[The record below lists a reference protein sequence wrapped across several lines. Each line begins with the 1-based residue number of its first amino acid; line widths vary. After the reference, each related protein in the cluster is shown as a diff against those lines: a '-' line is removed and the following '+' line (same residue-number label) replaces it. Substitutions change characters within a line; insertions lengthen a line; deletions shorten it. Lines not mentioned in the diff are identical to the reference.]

1 MTDHLNSDAIGL
13 QARAFVRKKYRFD
26 IEDYPLCNQNNP
38 VYRNIR
44 NPTFFV
50 KRKDPV
56 GNQAFVYFATENPAE
71 GDPQTVARAIA
82 YGTKEGKCTL
92 GKTPQDKLDE
102 TTGDAEPAGIDE
114 NCGFEAQVLKY
125 CIEDRGKRGNN
136 PLSPKPGFNP
146 TKGPF
151 KWRDQVIAEA
161 AAKNCEVIIQAE
173 MTNHQ
178 PPADGQDATLPPLR
192 EVSNIIF
199 AADQARFKVG
209 SSFIGFNRVF
219 VDRKAGRD
227 QMTITNMDP
236 WRLLFPDPFGAPS
249 LKFLSQRGNYG
260 RLLRRILPNMF
271 FCSCDSTNEWCSKI
285 ASQSDPETNN
295 IITAIIAA
303 PK

>member
-1 MTDHLNSDAIGL
+1 MAN
-13 QARAFVRKKYRFD
+13 F
-26 IEDYPLCNQNNP
+26 PLCNQNNP
-38 VYRNIR
+38 VGAHSRY
-44 NPTFFV
+44 FV
-50 KRKDPV
+50 KRVDAV
-56 GNQAFVYFATENPAE
+56 GKKAYMYFASEKPGRGIVNN
-71 GDPQTVARAIA
+71 DARAVA

-92 GKTPQDKLDE
+92 GITPQEKLNSV
-102 TTGDAEPAGIDE
+102 GDAEPVGIDE

-236 WRLLFPDPFGAPS
+236 WRHLFPDPFGAPS
-249 LKFLSQRGNYG
+249 LKFLSQRENYG

-303 PK
+303 AK